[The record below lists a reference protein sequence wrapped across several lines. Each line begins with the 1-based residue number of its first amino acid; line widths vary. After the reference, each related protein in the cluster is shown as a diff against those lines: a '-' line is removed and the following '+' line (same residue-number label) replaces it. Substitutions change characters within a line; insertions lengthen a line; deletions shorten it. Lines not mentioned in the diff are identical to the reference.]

1 MATNQRGTQMK
12 KRGVRKAKPIPAY
25 FTEREKGE

>member
-1 MATNQRGTQMK
+1 MQHKR